1 MISGSNT
8 KQNLIGGM
16 TVQLDTNLLVELV
29 IPVSTVGDA
38 IDQWVSDG
46 NQLATCAVAWSEF
59 CNGPLTSEALEV
71 AVLSLNER
79 IVPLDRAMAEKAA
92 LLFNATG
99 RRRGSHSDCMIA
111 ATAIISDEP
120 LSTLNLKDFE
130 RFIPFGLRLHSF

>member
-1 MISGSNT
+1 MKSGSNA
-8 KQNLIGGM
+8 KRNLIGGM
-16 TVQLDTNLLVELV
+16 TVQLDTNSMAELV
-29 IPVSTVGDA
+29 VPVSAVGDA

-46 NQLATCAVAWSEF
+46 NQIAASAVAWSEF
-59 CNGPLTSEALEV
+59 CNGPLTSEARE
-71 AVLSLNER
+71 AAAISLNGG

-111 ATAIISDEP
+111 ATAILSDAP

-130 RFIPFGLRLHSF
+130 RFVPYGLRLHHF